1 VALSASTLETLS
13 QASLSA
19 RVAQSL
25 ASLTRAVTL
34 SCATTTS
41 RAKASLVCTAVAQ
54 AASTAMAPPP
64 PHLDH
69 LLLRCGH
76 TSSAPRQALQKQRQG
91 AIREPK
97 DSQERSGKLSIFF
110 KLTRIGYKISRP
122 TTATISNNSFSMTA
136 TCGHACS
143 TLSST
148 YCKFTGRDGEQG
160 EPNRRNPA
168 TLDLWHLGTQ
178 GPKLRHPGLCA

>member
-64 PHLDH
+64 APGSPPLAVWAHQQ
-69 LLLRCGH
+69 CPE
-76 TSSAPRQALQKQRQG
+76 TSATEAKAR
-91 AIREPK
+91 
-97 DSQERSGKLSIFF
+97 
-110 KLTRIGYKISRP
+110 GYKR
-122 TTATISNNSFSMTA
+122 
-136 TCGHACS
+136 
-143 TLSST
+143 
-148 YCKFTGRDGEQG
+148 
-160 EPNRRNPA
+160 
-168 TLDLWHLGTQ
+168 TQ
-178 GPKLRHPGLCA
+178 R

>member
-41 RAKASLVCTAVAQ
+41 RAKASLVCTVVAQ

-76 TSSAPRQALQKQRQG
+76 TSSASRQALQKQRQG

-97 DSQERSGKLSIFF
+97 DS
-110 KLTRIGYKISRP
+110 
-122 TTATISNNSFSMTA
+122 
-136 TCGHACS
+136 
-143 TLSST
+143 
-148 YCKFTGRDGEQG
+148 
-160 EPNRRNPA
+160 
-168 TLDLWHLGTQ
+168 
-178 GPKLRHPGLCA
+178 